1 MPWVRLSDD
10 WYDDPDLIEAG
21 PLSMLV
27 FPLLISWSLRNL
39 QDGKVPSGQIR
50 RLVDWSELGA
60 EPEQAIAPLVAC
72 GRLQEQPGGYLI
84 VNFLKY
90 QPSREK
96 VLGDREKDK
105 QRKAAGRSA
114 GPTSVQ
120 TESTRNPNPPDPVPV
135 PNTSPSSSSTSD
147 AVPDAV
153 WLEGARKKAAKPG
166 ANVGDFGRWS
176 PHVIAKDKAEQGD
189 DIAWIWATYEITVD
203 QLASIVAGADRRM
216 LNNLRKRTEP
226 AA

>member
-50 RLVDWSELGA
+50 RLVDWSELGC

-72 GRLQEQPGGYLI
+72 GRLLAVDGGYQI
-84 VNFLKY
+84 TNFLKY

-114 GPTSVQ
+114 SPTSVQ
-120 TESTRNPNPPDPVPV
+120 PESARNPDPPVPGPV
-135 PNTSPSSSSTSD
+135 PDTSSSSSSTSD
-147 AVPDAV
+147 SVPDAV
-153 WLEGARKKAAKPG
+153 WTEVAKRKAKQTK
-166 ANVGDFGRWS
+166 VGNFESWS
-176 PHVIAKDKAEQGD
+176 TTVIANEKLRQGKDAE
-189 DIAWIWATYEITVD
+189 WIWATYEITPD
-203 QLASIVAGADRRM
+203 HLADILVGGDRRS
-216 LNNLRKRTEP
+216 LNNLRKRD